1 MAMKHIEKPLKQ
13 SKAKRKAQK
22 EHPKSKAEK
31 TVFKD
36 KSAKSKSI
44 DGVAQYTTFGEFA
57 SQVITEQFDRVL
69 KREKSV
75 LADKEPEHLHQM
87 RVGTRRLRTALQ
99 VFESAV
105 KIPDVAS
112 AKRLRDLAKVLGE
125 VRDLDVQTASLAADY
140 YPNLNKSE
148 QKKLDAVSK
157 SLSKKRIKAFDK
169 MESVLTQEP
178 YHKLKNAYQ
187 DWIAQPQMT
196 RVAQLPIAA
205 VLPDILSPLVS
216 ELLLHP
222 AWLIATEE
230 LFSSQA
236 GEQSYAKSEAMHD
249 LRKVCKHVRYQT
261 EFFTPFYSEEFG
273 NWVNE
278 VKQLQD
284 DLGVFQDA
292 HVLKD
297 LLTAELGDR
306 SKMPKLNEL
315 IRQEETAAL
324 ANWEE
329 IRQKYLDSGFRYH
342 LHQLL
347 LQPSDHLMKV
357 HPELVEQQSVKSA
370 QPNSA
375 QPN

>member
-1 MAMKHIEKPLKQ
+1 MAMKHTEKPLKQ
-13 SKAKRKAQK
+13 SKAKRKAQR
-22 EHPKSKAEK
+22 EQPQSKPEK
-31 TVFKD
+31 TVSKV
-36 KSAKSKSI
+36 KSAKSKST

-57 SQVITEQFDRVL
+57 CQVITEQFDRIL

-222 AWLIATEE
+222 GWLIATEE

-236 GEQSYAKSEAMHD
+236 GEQSHAKSEAMHD

-261 EFFTPFYSEEFG
+261 EFFTPFYGEEFG

-278 VKQLQD
+278 IKQL
-284 DLGVFQDA
+284 
-292 HVLKD
+292 
-297 LLTAELGDR
+297 
-306 SKMPKLNEL
+306 
-315 IRQEETAAL
+315 
-324 ANWEE
+324 
-329 IRQKYLDSGFRYH
+329 
-342 LHQLL
+342 
-347 LQPSDHLMKV
+347 
-357 HPELVEQQSVKSA
+357 
-370 QPNSA
+370 
-375 QPN
+375 